1 MKQEEKQ
8 QYVSIGAKTLSKD
21 IFRNVLRPLD
31 NYSFKPSGGLWSS
44 VHYKYM
50 VSEWL
55 DYVLTSHQS
64 LLYYKNMTIA
74 SIFTLKEDAN
84 ILKVNTPEEVR
95 LLEEKHPS
103 YHHQLGFYSSLSINE
118 PIFDF
123 EALSKEYDGIY
134 LNYYGTALF
143 GRLDSFSAWSVNTL
157 LLFNLDCIKS
167 YKSFDITLPYTIE
180 DFPIIQNE
188 SEELTIKDQSDIY
201 KYLYNYTK
209 ILFNELMPNLLN
221 ITDYNNLWEN
231 ITISG
236 NKCIQI
242 ILKEK
247 QKELQEIK
255 NIPEVSQTHISEDT
269 IARNITLNYLTEYL
283 EENKNQINALP
294 KSPIKTKT
302 LYKL

>member
-44 VHYKYM
+44 VHYEYM
-50 VSEWL
+50 ISEWL

-95 LLEEKHPS
+95 LLERKYPS

-118 PIFDF
+118 SIFDF

-134 LNYYGTALF
+134 LNYYRIA
-143 GRLDSFSAWSVNTL
+143 LDSFSAWSVNTL

-167 YKSFDITLPYTIE
+167 YKNFDITLPHTLE

-188 SEELTIKDQSDIY
+188 SEELTIKDQSDVY

-247 QKELQEIK
+247 QKELQELK
-255 NIPEVSQTHISEDT
+255 NLPEVSQTHIPEDT

-283 EENKNQINALP
+283 EENKNQINTLP
-294 KSPIKTKT
+294 KSPIKTKK